1 MLKNYL
7 KLSIRHLLRRKTQSI
22 INFFGLS
29 IGMGACIVLIL
40 YARYELS
47 YDKFHEKANNIYMVY
62 KERHLPSGMQITR
75 DTWAPMAES
84 LLGQIPEIKN
94 ATRYYNRMGIIEVG
108 ENTLEEAI
116 TYTDPALFSMFTFP
130 LLSGDPQEIFSDQNA
145 LFLSEDKAVKLFG
158 NNNPLGKTIRI
169 DYEKTYTV
177 KGVIKN
183 IPDNSSLEMEIVI
196 PLSSVPSYE
205 NFKDEW
211 GSSFLYTYIE
221 LNESATPQETESK
234 FPDFITTIWNEEL
247 NNTMKLRLDPLIELH
262 NNITGSDKYAY
273 ILIGVAIAIL
283 LIAALNFTNLKT
295 ASSMERIR
303 ETGLRKAIGSSKGQL
318 FKQFIFESVIV
329 SLTALILGVIFS
341 ETVLPVINRMY
352 DANISLY
359 QERNLSI
366 LISLIPF
373 AVIVGLL
380 SGAYPAYA
388 IANLRPIKA
397 LQGEMNKGKSGGVVR
412 RFLVIFQFAIS
423 VLLISGTIFMWN
435 QINLMKNADL
445 GFEQENRIIIPI
457 DLGFFEDSD
466 DALTKIGVFREDL
479 KKNPDIVSTSSS
491 THVPGNW
498 PGWFT
503 FVYPEGWERSDRLRM
518 RVCYVDD
525 KFFKEFAIDFID
537 GRNFDEN
544 LPTDADE
551 SLIINQAALD
561 QIGWDD
567 PIAKTISLGGKE
579 EYKIIGVVDNYHF
592 LSVADNVGPIIHS
605 FRPSNN
611 GVHNYLTVSIS
622 GKNIPDVLKYM
633 EKIWKNVDASRNFEY
648 YFLDQQFQEQYESEE
663 SLFKLM
669 AIFTI
674 LSILIASMGLFAIS
688 SIIVKKKTKEVAVKK
703 VFGSTSL
710 NIVFDFF
717 KSFTIWVFIANIIAI
732 PISWWFVERWLR
744 DFVYRIEI
752 RPGVFILT
760 LLISWLIALITVYFQ
775 SMKVANTNPAE
786 SLRYE

>member
-1 MLKNYL
+1 MFKNYL
-7 KLSIRHLLRRKTQSI
+7 KLSFRHLLRRKTQSI
-22 INFFGLS
+22 INFLGLS

-47 YDKFHEKANNIYMVY
+47 YDKFHEKADNIFMVY

-75 DTWAPMAES
+75 DTWTPMAEA
-84 LLGQIPEIKN
+84 LLRQIPEIKN
-94 ATRYYNRMGIIEVG
+94 ATRYYNRVGIIEVG
-108 ENTLEEAI
+108 ENKLEEAI

-130 LLSGDPQEIFSDQNA
+130 LQSGDPQDIFTDQNA
-145 LFLSEDKAVKLFG
+145 LFLSEDKAIKLFG
-158 NNNPLGKTIRI
+158 NSNPLGKTIRI
-169 DYEKTYTV
+169 DYGKTYTV
-177 KGVIKN
+177 KGIIKN
-183 IPDNSSLEMEIVI
+183 IPDNSTLYMEIVI

-205 NFKDEW
+205 EFKDDW
-211 GSSFLYTYIE
+211 GGSFLYTYIE
-221 LNESATPQETESK
+221 LDESITPNETESK
-234 FPDFITTIWNEEL
+234 FPAFITTIWNEEL
-247 NNTMKLRLDPLIELH
+247 NQTMKLRLTPLTELH
-262 NNITGSDKYAY
+262 NEITGRDKYAY

-318 FKQFIFESVIV
+318 FKQLIFESVIV

-341 ETVLPVINRMY
+341 EIVLPIINRMY
-352 DANISLY
+352 DANIGLY
-359 QERNLSI
+359 QERNLFI
-366 LISLIPF
+366 LIGLIPF
-373 AVIVGLL
+373 AIIVGLL
-380 SGAYPAYA
+380 SGVYPAYS
-388 IANLRPIKA
+388 IATLRPIKA
-397 LQGEMNKGKSGGVVR
+397 LQGEMNKGESGGVVQ
-412 RFLVIFQFAIS
+412 RFLVIFQFTIS

-435 QINLMKNADL
+435 QIKLMKNADL
-445 GFEQENRIIIPI
+445 GFEQENKVIIPI
-457 DLGFFEDSD
+457 DMEFFEDSD
-466 DALTKIGVFREDL
+466 DALTKIGVFRQEL
-479 KKNPDIVSTSSS
+479 KKNPDVSSASSS

-498 PGWFT
+498 PWWFT

-518 RVCYVDD
+518 RVCYIDD
-525 KFFKEFAIDFID
+525 KYFEEFDINFIY

-544 LPTDADE
+544 LPTDIEE
-551 SLIINQAALD
+551 SLIINKAALN
-561 QIGWDD
+561 QVGWDD
-567 PIAKTISLGGKE
+567 PIGKTISFGGKE
-579 EYKIIGVVDNYHF
+579 EYKIIGVVNNYHF

-605 FRPSNN
+605 FRPSSN
-611 GVHNYLTVSIS
+611 GIHNYLTVSIS
-622 GKNIPDVLKYM
+622 GKNIPEVLKYM
-633 EKIWKNVDASRNFEY
+633 EKKWKEVDASRNFEY

-663 SLFKLM
+663 RLFKLM
-669 AIFTI
+669 AVFTI

-710 NIVFDFF
+710 NIVFDFL
-717 KSFTIWVFIANIIAI
+717 KSFTVWVFIANIIAI

-744 DFVYRIEI
+744 DFEYRIEI
-752 RPGVFILT
+752 RPSIFIFT